1 MILWVIVPAKDPALA
16 KTRLAPA
23 LDDEARQRLSLGLL
37 DHTVRAALASS
48 AVAQVM
54 VVSAD
59 DGPLAL
65 AVQLGALPLREAL
78 AAPVSALG
86 RQLAPA
92 EVDGVRSD
100 PARTAALADAP
111 VEGGLNAALSQA
123 RRAALL
129 EGADAVLVL
138 HADLPLLTPQA
149 IEDLVAALRGGA
161 GAVIA
166 PDRHRSGT
174 NALLLRPPAALPFLF
189 GRRSFARHV
198 QAAWEHDLPYV
209 VAADPAF
216 ATDLD
221 TPEDLAWL
229 RECVANAGGDP
240 WLRALIAGLDAAR
253 KPPTSV
259 PPDGRARLRCGR

>member
-1 MILWVIVPAKDPALA
+1 MILWAIVPAKDPAMA
-16 KTRLAPA
+16 KTRLAPV
-23 LDDEARQRLSLGLL
+23 LDDGARQYLSLGLL
-37 DHTVRAALASS
+37 EHTVRAALESPP
-48 AVAQVM
+48 VARVV
-54 VVSAD
+54 VVSAAA
-59 DGPLAL
+59 GPLAL
-65 AVQLGALPLREAL
+65 AERLGALPLREARPL
-78 AAPVSALG
+78 PMPAGPPGAL
-86 RQLAPA
+86 L
-92 EVDGVRSD
+92 
-100 PARTAALADAP
+100 
-111 VEGGLNAALSQA
+111 EGGLNAALSQA
-123 RRAALL
+123 RRAALAA
-129 EGADAVLVL
+129 GADAVLVL